1 MAFLLSRTT
10 TTLLG
15 TGLGVGLSLSLH
27 PLSPFRAPPMQCQYT
42 APYYRPESQISPD
55 SGWVMDSQDPLLRKQ
70 GTTRN
75 SSHNTAG
82 GGILTASNM
91 RQVSLG
97 SVLGLVV
104 GVGLRAFSRVLVVL
118 LGIGI
123 IAVEWAAARGYNL
136 LPVNTV
142 QKYFK
147 RVDLQKTVSHH
158 IPFKISFGAT
168 MGLAAFAQ
176 F

>member
-1 MAFLLSRTT
+1 MASFLLSRTT

-15 TGLGVGLSLSLH
+15 TGLGLGLGLTFH
-27 PLSPFRAPPMQCQYT
+27 PLSPFRAAPMQCQYT
-42 APYYRPESQISPD
+42 APYYRTDAQISPD
-55 SGWVMDSQDPLLRKQ
+55 SGWAVDSQDPLLRKQ
-70 GTTRN
+70 GTTK
-75 SSHNTAG
+75 SGS
-82 GGILTASNM
+82 GILTASNM

-104 GVGLRAFSRVLVVL
+104 GMGLNAFSRVLVVL
-118 LGIGI
+118 LGLGI
-123 IAVEWAAARGYNL
+123 VAVEWAAARGYNL

-142 QKYFK
+142 QKYVK
-147 RVDLQKTVSHH
+147 RVDLQKVVSHH
-158 IPFKISFGAT
+158 IPFKMSFGVT